1 MNYFLPPPPSVTPF
15 LRPPS
20 HMVDFM
26 TSSWSD
32 NENDLIKSLYSNKK
46 IGAYALTS
54 GTASEAKVC
63 MERHRGRE
71 GLICHFFSGS
81 VVDQMT
87 PGGRHTF
94 LVAPGLWASAIIDEF
109 RDDDVV
115 VKPLFEEVINDVSDE
130 VINDVSDEVISDVKV
145 DDKVVDVEDFDS
157 KFVSGVF
164 GVTFEMPCRQ
174 ALGKL
179 TRLKPGCPYRLVRF
193 TSVI

>member
-1 MNYFLPPPPSVTPF
+1 MAPKE
-15 LRPPS
+15 
-20 HMVDFM
+20 VDFM

-32 NENDLIKSLYSNKK
+32 NKDDLIDSLYSDNK

-54 GTASEAKVC
+54 GTASEAKLC
-63 MERHRGRE
+63 MERHRGRD

-94 LVAPGLWASAIIDEF
+94 LVAPGRWASAIIDEF
-109 RDDDVV
+109 CDEVV
-115 VKPLFEEVINDVSDE
+115 VKPLFAKVGEEVRGE
-130 VINDVSDEVISDVKV
+130 VVNDVSDEVISDIS
-145 DDKVVDVEDFDS
+145 DEVVDVDS

-164 GVTFEMPCRQ
+164 GVTFDMPCRH
-174 ALGKL
+174 ALGRL

-193 TSVI
+193 TSVR